1 MEVLE
6 EGEVDKIMKMHV
18 MRGKIEMR
26 GKTEKFLKTVLDL
39 TLYVQ
44 NTHFLQLK

>member
-18 MRGKIEMR
+18 MRGK
-26 GKTEKFLKTVLDL
+26 TEKFLKTILDL
-39 TLYVQ
+39 ILFVQ
-44 NTHFLQLK
+44 NTHFSRLK